1 MAKKRIELD
10 EQLND
15 RLKDVVLKLKIKKA
29 KPINQE
35 ELILSYIDNGLVID
49 EKKLIDIKL

>member
-15 RLKDVVLKLKIKKA
+15 RLKDVVLKLKIKRA

-35 ELILSYIDNGLVID
+35 ELILSYIDKGLVVD